1 MNYADF
7 KSYLARFLW
16 REGDTAFESDLPNLI
31 TMGEARLSR
40 DLRIQPMAVTKTA
53 ELAADSLVLPSDYLE
68 MRTITSGTTPAPM
81 QYVSPYERERIK
93 LSSSNAFQG
102 IYTIAGNA
110 ILFVGPMSPTD
121 TNPRTVT
128 MTYYAKI
135 PDFAATNT
143 SWLADNYLDLYTYAV
158 LRHTSS
164 YLRDDE
170 RVALWKNEYD
180 ETLQSVMDAEARQRY
195 AGSPLRA
202 PMPGVVA

>member
-93 LSSSNAFQG
+93 LSSSTSFQG

-121 TNPRTVT
+121 TTPRTVT

-180 ETLQSVMDAEARQRY
+180 ETLQSVIDSESRKRY